1 MYGVF
6 FVSNMFSV
14 FCFVWIM
21 RGDNFNGRNFLV
33 DLVGGLF
40 SIIINNI
47 VCLIEFF

>member
-21 RGDNFNGRNFLV
+21 RGDNFNGRNFSV